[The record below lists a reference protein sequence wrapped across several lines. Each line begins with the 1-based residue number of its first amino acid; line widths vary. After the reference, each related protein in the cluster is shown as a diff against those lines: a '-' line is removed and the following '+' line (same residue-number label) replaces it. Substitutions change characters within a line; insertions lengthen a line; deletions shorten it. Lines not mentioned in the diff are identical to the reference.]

1 MLWPEVVKNSNT
13 PSSHLNP
20 RHHDRVMYM
29 CAAEPAV
36 PSPLLSVSHCM
47 VH

>member
-1 MLWPEVVKNSNT
+1 MLWPEVVKNSNA

-20 RHHDRVMYM
+20 RHPDRVIYM

-36 PSPLLSVSHCM
+36 PSPLLIVSHCM
-47 VH
+47 VQ